1 MTTAAG
7 PHRIY
12 GSILNRER
20 SLDRVL
26 HDLLS
31 YDRRLSR
38 RLARDARAAAKA
50 RLRAEIAHANAVR
63 RREHAVARARQ
74 RLPRQTLVA
83 VVAGVASLPLVETTP
98 GWLAMVVSGAAGVG
112 AFHSLRTLQRPP
124 LPPPRALPVAPP
136 TAPPPHP
143 RSAAFPAVRRLE
155 VVRDELRRLLPL
167 VAPAGRDV
175 AQEAWC
181 AAAEA
186 DGALRWQAAR
196 LSAVEPHRG
205 AEDAQLRPLYEG
217 VACQERLLGAVV
229 DLVAASADPLAT
241 GRLQDA
247 TDALHGLA
255 QGLREVR

>member
-1 MTTAAG
+1 VTTV
-7 PHRIY
+7 
-12 GSILNRER
+12 

-26 HDLLS
+26 HDLLA
-31 YDRRLSR
+31 YDQRLSR
-38 RLARDARAAAKA
+38 RLARDARAAARA
-50 RLRAEIAHANAVR
+50 RLRAEIAHAHAVR
-63 RREHAVARARQ
+63 RREKAVARARQ

-83 VVAGVASLPLVETTP
+83 VVAAVASLPLDATQ
-98 GWLAMVVSGAAGVG
+98 GWLAMVASGAAGVG

-124 LPPPRALPVAPP
+124 LPALRALPVAPP

-196 LSAVEPHRG
+196 LAAVEQHRG
-205 AEDAQLRPLYEG
+205 AEDALLRPLYEG

-255 QGLREVR
+255 QGLRAVR